1 MNEYDSSKMV
11 DIMSTERNMEQT
23 QDPEE
28 ADLILLNT
36 CSIREKPQEK
46 VFHQL
51 GRLKPLKK
59 NNPELIIGVGGCVAS
74 QEGDKIIKRAPYVDI
89 VFGPQTLHRLPKMYD
104 EAVETNLPSI
114 DTSFPKIEK
123 FSVLPNAIDIK
134 PSAFVSIMEGCSKF
148 CSFCVVPYTRGLE
161 VSRPPEQILLE
172 IHNLAERGVREI
184 NLLGQNVNAYRA
196 KDKNGSK
203 LRLADLIHLVANI
216 QGIDRIR
223 FTTSH
228 PLQFTDDLISS
239 FENKK
244 LANYLH
250 LPVQSG
256 SDRIL
261 KLMERK
267 HKIELYI
274 DRITKLRS
282 IRPDISISSD
292 FIVGFPGET
301 ETDFNETIDLIN
313 EIGFDQSFSF
323 IFSARPNTPAAEMA
337 DDVPYK
343 EKLDRLNRLQSI
355 IKIHA
360 NKISLSMVGTEQNV
374 LVEKQSKK
382 AIKQLSGRT
391 ENNRWVN
398 FDGPD
403 ELIGNF
409 TNLKI
414 TEALPNSLR
423 ARLTN

>member
-51 GRLKPLKK
+51 GRWKPLKK

-403 ELIGNF
+403 ELIGSF

>member
-51 GRLKPLKK
+51 GRWKPLKK

-161 VSRPPEQILLE
+161 VSRPAEQILLE

-301 ETDFNETIDLIN
+301 ETDFNKTIDLIN

-337 DDVPYK
+337 DVVPYK

>member
-51 GRLKPLKK
+51 GRWKPLKK

-172 IHNLAERGVREI
+172 INNLAERGVREI

-409 TNLKI
+409 IKLKI

>member
-51 GRLKPLKK
+51 GRWKPLKK

-301 ETDFNETIDLIN
+301 ETDFSETIDLIN

>member
-1 MNEYDSSKMV
+1 MNQYDSSKMV
-11 DIMSTERNMEQT
+11 DMMVTERNMQQT
-23 QDPEE
+23 KDPSE

-46 VFHQL
+46 VFSQL
-51 GRLKPLKK
+51 GRWKPLKNK
-59 NNPELIIGVGGCVAS
+59 NPELIIGVGGCVAS
-74 QEGDKIIKRAPYVDI
+74 QEGKSIIKRAPYVDI
-89 VFGPQTLHRLPKMYD
+89 VFGPQTLHRLPKLYD
-104 EAVETNLPSI
+104 DAVKTSAPSI

-123 FSVLPNAIDIK
+123 FSELPHAINVN

-148 CSFCVVPYTRGLE
+148 CSFCVVPHTRGLE
-161 VSRPPEQILLE
+161 VSRPPEQILNE
-172 IHNLAERGVREI
+172 IKNLADRGVREI

-196 KDKNGSK
+196 KDVHGIK
-203 LRLADLIHLVANI
+203 LRLADLLHLVAEI
-216 QGIDRIR
+216 DGVDRIR

-228 PLQFTDDLISS
+228 PLQFTDDLINS
-239 FENKK
+239 FENRK

-267 HKIELYI
+267 HKVGLYI
-274 DRITKLRS
+274 DRINKLRS

-301 ETDFNETIDLIN
+301 DVDFEETIDLIN
-313 EIGFDQSFSF
+313 KIGFDQSFSF
-323 IFSARPNTPAAEMA
+323 IFSPRPNTPAADMV
-337 DDVPYK
+337 DDVPYD
-343 EKLDRLNRLQSI
+343 EKLSRLNKLQALI
-355 IKIHA
+355 NGNA
-360 NKISLSMVGTEQNV
+360 NKISQSMIGTEQNV

-382 AIKQLSGRT
+382 NLDQLTGRT

-398 FDGPD
+398 FDGPQD
-403 ELIGNF
+403 LIGSF
-409 TNLKI
+409 VNLSI

-423 ARLTN
+423 ARLIN

>member
-1 MNEYDSSKMV
+1 M
-11 DIMSTERNMEQT
+11 
-23 QDPEE
+23 
-28 ADLILLNT
+28 
-36 CSIREKPQEK
+36 
-46 VFHQL
+46 
-51 GRLKPLKK
+51 
-59 NNPELIIGVGGCVAS
+59 
-74 QEGDKIIKRAPYVDI
+74 
-89 VFGPQTLHRLPKMYD
+89 
-104 EAVETNLPSI
+104 
-114 DTSFPKIEK
+114 
-123 FSVLPNAIDIK
+123 
-134 PSAFVSIMEGCSKF
+134 
-148 CSFCVVPYTRGLE
+148 
-161 VSRPPEQILLE
+161 
-172 IHNLAERGVREI
+172 
-184 NLLGQNVNAYRA
+184 
-196 KDKNGSK
+196 
-203 LRLADLIHLVANI
+203 
-216 QGIDRIR
+216 
-223 FTTSH
+223 
-228 PLQFTDDLISS
+228 
-239 FENKK
+239 
-244 LANYLH
+244 
-250 LPVQSG
+250 QSG

>member
-1 MNEYDSSKMV
+1 
-11 DIMSTERNMEQT
+11 
-23 QDPEE
+23 
-28 ADLILLNT
+28 
-36 CSIREKPQEK
+36 
-46 VFHQL
+46 
-51 GRLKPLKK
+51 
-59 NNPELIIGVGGCVAS
+59 
-74 QEGDKIIKRAPYVDI
+74 
-89 VFGPQTLHRLPKMYD
+89 MYD
-104 EAVETNLPSI
+104 EAVETSLPSI

-274 DRITKLRS
+274 DRISKLRS

-301 ETDFNETIDLIN
+301 ETDFIETIDLIN

>member
-11 DIMSTERNMEQT
+11 DMMCTERDMEQT
-23 QDPEE
+23 KDPAE

-46 VFHQL
+46 VFSQL
-51 GRLKPLKK
+51 GRWKPLK
-59 NNPELIIGVGGCVAS
+59 NQNPELIIGVGGCVAS
-74 QEGDKIIKRAPYVDI
+74 QEGENIIKRAPYVDI
-89 VFGPQTLHRLPKMYD
+89 VFGPQTLHRLPKLYD
-104 EAVETNLPSI
+104 DAVKTRTPSI

-123 FSVLPNAIDIK
+123 FSSLPDAINVN

-148 CSFCVVPYTRGLE
+148 CSFCVVPHTRGLE
-161 VSRPPEQILLE
+161 VSRPPEQILNE
-172 IHNLAERGVREI
+172 IKNLAERGVREI

-196 KDKNGSK
+196 KDMHGIK
-203 LRLADLIHLVANI
+203 LRLADLLHLVADI
-216 QGIDRIR
+216 DGVDRIR

-239 FENKK
+239 FENRK

-274 DRITKLRS
+274 DRIEKLRL

-301 ETDFNETIDLIN
+301 DVDFEETIDLIN
-313 EIGFDQSFSF
+313 KIKFDQSFSF
-323 IFSARPNTPAAEMA
+323 IFSPRPNTPAAEMI

-343 EKLDRLNRLQSI
+343 EKLRRLNELQALI
-355 IKIHA
+355 NQNA
-360 NKISLSMVGTEQNV
+360 NKISQSMIGSEQNV

-382 AIKQLSGRT
+382 DHHQITGRT

-398 FDGPD
+398 FDGPRD
-403 ELIGNF
+403 LIGSF
-409 TNLKI
+409 VNLHI

-423 ARLTN
+423 ARLVN